1 MGDHHDHHDHE
12 HKHGVRELPDFPT
25 EITFKVICKNLGH
38 IEGRLRSV
46 MSGFDL
52 QADIGG
58 RTSRKST
65 FISYTVTAVFP
76 SDEVLQRAL
85 EMISAID
92 GVMTMF

>member
-12 HKHGVRELPDFPT
+12 HTHRVRELPEFPT
-25 EITFKVICKNLGH
+25 EITFKVICKNLDH

-46 MSGFDL
+46 MSDFGL
-52 QADIGG
+52 EADIGG
-58 RTSRKST
+58 RPSRKST

-85 EMISAID
+85 GMISAID